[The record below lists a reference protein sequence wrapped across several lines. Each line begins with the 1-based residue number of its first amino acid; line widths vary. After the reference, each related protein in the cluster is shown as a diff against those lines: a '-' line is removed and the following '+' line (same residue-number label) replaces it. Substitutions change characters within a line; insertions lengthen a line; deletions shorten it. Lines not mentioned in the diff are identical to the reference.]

1 MPKHIK
7 ALKCPQCGSTRATLI
22 REDHYRCD
30 SCSTEFFLDSDDITI
45 HHKHETVPDNSNPF
59 SFIQSQFSAHPKR
72 SFLIAGG
79 ASFAFFLLVII
90 GNLTS
95 SRSMDRV
102 AERIAASQ
110 GGYGYTG
117 TLKERMSYDLESL
130 ELFTSASGR
139 PVVVV
144 CGSSYPSS
152 TSSKQAKAFILLIDA
167 ETKKLLKNVELPDVK
182 GDVDVTGLRQFGD
195 GTVYLNLNK
204 KRLYRIDRSTLDVK
218 EVQGSDF
225 DQAEFSEG
233 FATVEFF
240 YDDYGDGLKVMT
252 NLGKS
257 YIYYPI
263 ANKLYTEKSIHQAL
277 TEKRPGAQVYTHFTF
292 SRQTHDY
299 EDQQIQLVRYRTLE
313 QVGYPHY
320 EPRFGWEKDY
330 GGSGI
335 FTDASP
341 YRKVFVSPF
350 DIERS
355 HLQGYEDLT
364 PGAYYFSPAV
374 LHEADDRVLVS
385 FRPTADSEAAKIF
398 RCLDAKTG
406 KVLWNFTDEE
416 DKLSYSVKATRYTG
430 GYVLAYSS
438 EVWLLSNE
446 GKLIGNTNIHKLVE
460 GE

>member
-1 MPKHIK
+1 M
-7 ALKCPQCGSTRATLI
+7 
-22 REDHYRCD
+22 
-30 SCSTEFFLDSDDITI
+30 
-45 HHKHETVPDNSNPF
+45 
-59 SFIQSQFSAHPKR
+59 
-72 SFLIAGG
+72 
-79 ASFAFFLLVII
+79 
-90 GNLTS
+90 
-95 SRSMDRV
+95 
-102 AERIAASQ
+102 
-110 GGYGYTG
+110 
-117 TLKERMSYDLESL
+117 
-130 ELFTSASGR
+130 
-139 PVVVV
+139 
-144 CGSSYPSS
+144 
-152 TSSKQAKAFILLIDA
+152 
-167 ETKKLLKNVELPDVK
+167 
-182 GDVDVTGLRQFGD
+182 
-195 GTVYLNLNK
+195 
-204 KRLYRIDRSTLDVK
+204 
-218 EVQGSDF
+218 
-225 DQAEFSEG
+225 
-233 FATVEFF
+233 
-240 YDDYGDGLKVMT
+240 
-252 NLGKS
+252 
-257 YIYYPI
+257 
-263 ANKLYTEKSIHQAL
+263 
-277 TEKRPGAQVYTHFTF
+277 
-292 SRQTHDY
+292 
-299 EDQQIQLVRYRTLE
+299 RYRTLE
-313 QVGYPHY
+313 LVGYPHY

-374 LHEADDRVLVS
+374 LHEADDRVLIS